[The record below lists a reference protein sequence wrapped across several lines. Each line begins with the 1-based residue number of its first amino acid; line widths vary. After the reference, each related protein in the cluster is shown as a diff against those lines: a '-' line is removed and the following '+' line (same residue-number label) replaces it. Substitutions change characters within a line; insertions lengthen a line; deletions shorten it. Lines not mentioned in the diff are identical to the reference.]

1 MRQFDYSKLTKISYD
16 SEIISYISKI
26 NQYCKEKNID
36 KNNYIFFE

>member
-26 NQYCKEKNID
+26 NQYKGFKTVLRNL
-36 KNNYIFFE
+36 